1 MGYKKEKTNMSG
13 IKDQVAVLLNKKM
26 DRKDFLKYAAA
37 AGFMAV
43 GAGAIVNSIAGLDKA
58 GQNKKVG
65 QANASLGYGSS
76 AYGGRSSAS

>member
-1 MGYKKEKTNMSG
+1 MSG

-43 GAGAIVNSIAGLDKA
+43 GAGAIVNSIAGLDKTA
-58 GQNKKVG
+58 GSKKKLG
-65 QANASLGYGSS
+65 QANTSMGYGSS

>member
-1 MGYKKEKTNMSG
+1 MSG

-43 GAGAIVNSIAGLDKA
+43 GAGAIVNSIAGLDKS
-58 GQNKKVG
+58 GQKKKLG
-65 QANASLGYGSS
+65 QANASMGYGSS

>member
-1 MGYKKEKTNMSG
+1 MSG

-43 GAGAIVNSIAGLDKA
+43 GAGAIVNSIAGLDKSA
-58 GQNKKVG
+58 SSKKKLG
-65 QANASLGYGSS
+65 QAANAGLGYGSS
-76 AYGGRSSAS
+76 AYGGRASTS

>member
-1 MGYKKEKTNMSG
+1 MSG

-26 DRKDFLKYAAA
+26 DRKDFLKYVAA

-58 GQNKKVG
+58 GQKKKLG
-65 QANASLGYGSS
+65 QANANLGYGTS
-76 AYGGRSSAS
+76 AYGGRGRSSAS

>member
-1 MGYKKEKTNMSG
+1 MSAL
-13 IKDQVAVLLNKKM
+13 KDQVAVLLSKKM

-43 GAGAIVNSIAGLDKA
+43 GAGAIVNSISGLETF
-58 GQNKKVG
+58 GQKKKIG

-76 AYGGRSSAS
+76 AYGGRPVAS